1 MSLAELNLATVRAN
15 RRGIVTMCAAMAVFI
30 VNDAIVKHVSES
42 LGGGQLIFLRGLFAT
57 VLILATAWAMGLLG
71 RPEHYLSGPVL
82 LRAAVDAVATFT
94 YLTALFN
101 MPIANVTAIN
111 LASPLILT
119 AMAVVVLKELVG
131 WRRWSA
137 IVVGFVGVLL
147 VVQPTAEGFNI
158 HALVAVSATVMHAVR
173 DLVTRRIPNSV
184 PSLVPTLVTAIAVC
198 LLAGSISLFEGWRP
212 LAPRHIAFLFASSVF
227 LAVGYYLIIDAMR
240 HGEMSLVGPFRY
252 TGLIWAILL
261 GYFIWGDIPNLPASL
276 GIVLLIGSGLYTLN
290 RERIR
295 AREARRG
302 QG

>member
-1 MSLAELNLATVRAN
+1 MSLVELDLATVRAN

-57 VLILATAWAMGLLG
+57 LLILATARAMGLLG
-71 RPEHYLSGPVL
+71 KPAQYLSGPVL

-137 IVVGFVGVLL
+137 IFVGFLGVLL
-147 VVQPTAEGFNI
+147 VIQPTAEGFNI
-158 HALVAVSATVMHAVR
+158 HALVALAATLMHAAR
-173 DLVTRRIPNSV
+173 DLVTRRIPAAV
-184 PSLVPTLVTAIAVC
+184 PSLVPTLVTAIVVC
-198 LLAGSISLFEGWRP
+198 LLAGGISLVEGWRP
-212 LAPRHIAFLFASSVF
+212 VAPRHVAFLLMASIF

-252 TGLIWAILL
+252 TGLLWALLL
-261 GYFIWGDIPNLPASL
+261 GYFIWGDVPNLAASL
-276 GIVLLIGSGLYTLN
+276 GIVLLIGSGLYTLH

-295 AREARRG
+295 AREARHG

>member
-1 MSLAELNLATVRAN
+1 MSLAELNLATMRAN

-57 VLILATAWAMGLLG
+57 LLILATARAMGLLG
-71 RPEHYLSGPVL
+71 RPAQYLSGPVL
-82 LRAAVDAVATFT
+82 LRAVVDAVATFT

-119 AMAVVVLKELVG
+119 ALAVVVLKELVG

-137 IVVGFVGVLL
+137 IFVGFMGVLL
-147 VVQPTAEGFNI
+147 VIQPTAEGFNI
-158 HALVAVSATVMHAVR
+158 YALVALAATLMHAAR
-173 DLVTRRIPNSV
+173 DLVTRRIPASV
-184 PSLVPTLVTAIAVC
+184 PSLVPTLVTAIVVC
-198 LLAGSISLFEGWRP
+198 LLAGGISLVEGWRP
-212 LAPRHIAFLFASSVF
+212 VAPRHLAFLLMASVF

-252 TGLIWAILL
+252 TGLLWALLL
-261 GYFIWGDIPNLPASL
+261 GYFIWGDVPNLAASL
-276 GIVLLIGSGLYTLN
+276 GIVLLIGSGLYTLH

-295 AREARRG
+295 AREARHG